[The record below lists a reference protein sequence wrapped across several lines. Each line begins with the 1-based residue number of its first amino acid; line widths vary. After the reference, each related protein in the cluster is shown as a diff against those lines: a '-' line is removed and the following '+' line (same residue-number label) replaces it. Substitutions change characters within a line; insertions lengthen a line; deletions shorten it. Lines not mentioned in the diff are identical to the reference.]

1 MMRKALL
8 LALLAATATR
18 PLAAQLVVPR
28 SNIKLGQQQAPKQV
42 GDFPVDRIVAIVGQK
57 PITWGEVLEQ
67 VFTQSRGRDLPTDS
81 TSQINFA
88 REVLNGMID
97 TEVLL
102 AAAKQFKIEVPDAE
116 VQTQVDKRMK
126 EIRGQFK
133 SDQEFRDVIKKESF
147 GTEAELRRFQTE
159 QFKRELLQQ
168 RAIDSLKAHGRMSAP
183 AGVTEADV
191 TEAFERSRERLP
203 KRPTTMSFRQ
213 IVVPPKPNEKERKA
227 ALDKIGAIAT
237 ELSKKGADF
246 EQIAKRESMDPASK
260 ETGGDLGW
268 NRRGVMVAEFDNMM
282 FRLAPGVVSPIVE
295 TAFGFHLIRVDR
307 IQPAEVKARHILIT
321 PELDSG
327 DVALAKL
334 RADSVVKLW
343 KAGTT
348 YDTLLARYHDNSEL
362 KSFPDG
368 YVVDS
373 LPAEYQKAVE
383 GLKKGEFTKPFEIP
397 NPRSGKPKF
406 VIIQITERNEGGA
419 YTVVDMRDRIRSQ
432 LQQEKSIRRV
442 LDALRREQYVSI
454 RL

>member
-1 MMRKALL
+1 MMRKALV
-8 LALLAATATR
+8 LALLAVAATR
-18 PLAAQLVVPR
+18 PLAAQLVPPK
-28 SNIKLGQQQAPKQV
+28 SQIKLGQGSPKPT
-42 GDFPVDRIVAIVGQK
+42 GDLPVDRIVAVVGQK

-67 VFTQSRGRDLPTDS
+67 VFTQSRGRDLPSDS
-81 TSQINFA
+81 ASQINFA
-88 REVLNGMID
+88 RDVLNGMID

-102 AAAKQFKIEVPDAE
+102 AAAKQYKIEVPDAE
-116 VQTQVDKRMK
+116 VQPQVDKRMK
-126 EIRGQFK
+126 DIRGQFK
-133 SDQEFRDVIKKESF
+133 SDQEFRDVLKKESF
-147 GTEAELRRFQTE
+147 GTEAELRRFQME

-183 AGVTEADV
+183 VGVTEADV
-191 TEAFERSRERLP
+191 SEAFDRSKEKLP
-203 KRPTTMSFRQ
+203 KRPTTISFRQ
-213 IVVPPKPNEKERKA
+213 IIVPPKANEKERKA

-237 ELSKKGADF
+237 ELAKKGVDF
-246 EQIAKRESMDPASK
+246 EQVAKRESMDPGSK

-268 NRRGVMVAEFDNMM
+268 NRRGQMVPEFDNMM

-295 TAFGFHLIRVDR
+295 TVFGFHLIKVDR
-307 IQPAEVKARHILIT
+307 IQPAEVKARHILIV

-327 DVALAKL
+327 DVALARL
-334 RADSVVKLW
+334 RADSVLKLW
-343 KAGTT
+343 KAGTS

-373 LPAEYQKAVE
+373 LPAEYQKAIA
-383 GLKKGEFTKPFEIP
+383 GLKKGQFTQPFEIP

-406 VIIQITERNEGGA
+406 VVIQITERSEGGD
-419 YTVVDMRDRIRSQ
+419 YTVTDMRDRIRSQ

-442 LDALRREQYVSI
+442 LDQLRREQFVSI

>member
-8 LALLAATATR
+8 LALLAAAVSQ
-18 PLAAQLVVPR
+18 PLAAQLVPPK
-28 SNIKLGQQQAPKQV
+28 SNIKLGQQGPKLV
-42 GDFPVDRIVAIVGQK
+42 GDLPVDRIVAVVGQK

-67 VFTQSRGRDLPTDS
+67 VYTQSRGRDLPTDS

-88 REVLNGMID
+88 RDVLNGMID
-97 TEVLL
+97 TEVLI

-116 VQTQVDKRMK
+116 VQAQVDKRMK

-133 SDQEFRDVIKKESF
+133 TDQEFRDVLKKESF
-147 GTEAELRRFQTE
+147 GTEAELRRFQME

-168 RAIDSLKAHGRMSAP
+168 RAVDSLKAHGRMSAP
-183 AGVTEADV
+183 VGITEAEV
-191 TEAFERSRERLP
+191 TEAFDRSRERLP
-203 KRPTTMSFRQ
+203 KRPTTISFRQ
-213 IVVPPKPNEKERKA
+213 IVVPPKPNAQERKA
-227 ALDKIGAIAT
+227 ALDKISAIAV

-268 NRRGVMVAEFDNMM
+268 NRRGVMVPEFDNMM

-295 TAFGFHLIRVDR
+295 TAFGFHLIKVDR

-334 RADSVVKLW
+334 RADSVLMLW

-373 LPAEYQKAVE
+373 LPADYQKAVS

-406 VIIQITERNEGGA
+406 VIIQITERSEGGE
-419 YTVVDMRDRIRSQ
+419 YTVADMRDRIRSQ

-442 LDALRREQYVSI
+442 LDALRREQFVSI